1 MSVTSAQAIKF
12 FTGIVPT
19 GIKNGVNLEFKAPEK
34 FLPDSLQVFL
44 SSGSLDR
51 DLDFQVKSDGE
62 TFLIVLEPSDP
73 TRLNVP
79 PLQYESFRINYI
91 RV

>member
-1 MSVTSAQAIKF
+1 MSANSNQVIKF
-12 FTGIVPT
+12 ANSIVPV
-19 GIKNGVNLEFKAPEK
+19 GVKNGVNLEFKAPEK

-44 SSGSLDR
+44 SCGNLDKG
-51 DLDFQVKSDGE
+51 LDFLVEPDGE

-91 RV
+91 IA